1 MATSVIPYGKNK
13 VRDKSN
19 TDTFTINLQA
29 FDGYDAT
36 EYQGFL
42 VLTRYGVFYL
52 NHYHDGGTVQETQ
65 MMALY
70 QTTSYSYSASM
81 SNDGL
86 SVTLTFGRTMYGGIT
101 VIG

>member
-1 MATSVIPYGKNK
+1 MATSVVPYGKNR

-52 NHYHDGGTVQETQ
+52 NHYRDGTVQETQ

-81 SNDGL
+81 SSDGV